1 MIGGVLG
8 MARAQAT
15 ARMSETV
22 TVGVTASVFDDATG
36 KYVDT
41 LTAHYT
47 GVARIRYPS
56 MVVSE
61 KTPVGQVLASQD
73 VTLHLPVGLA
83 SAVDIND
90 TVTVTASSVDGDL
103 VGRTYRIKGLA
114 QAGQVS
120 ASRFPVESI

>member
-1 MIGGVLG
+1 
-8 MARAQAT
+8 
-15 ARMSETV
+15 MSETV
-22 TVGVTASVFDDATG
+22 TVGVTASVFIDATG

-47 GVARIRYPS
+47 GTARIKYPS

-73 VTLHLPVGLA
+73 VTLHLPAGLA
-83 SAVDIND
+83 SAVRIND
-90 TVTVTASSVDGDL
+90 TVTVTHSTADDDL
-103 VGRTYRIKGLA
+103 VGRTYRIKALA

>member
-1 MIGGVLG
+1 
-8 MARAQAT
+8 MAES
-15 ARMSETV
+15 RMTETV

-41 LTAHYT
+41 LTVHYN
-47 GVARIRYPS
+47 GPARIKYPS

-83 SAVDIND
+83 SAVRTGD
-90 TVTVTASSVDGDL
+90 TVTVTYSTVDDDL
-103 VGRTYRIKGLA
+103 VGRTYRIKALA

>member
-1 MIGGVLG
+1 
-8 MARAQAT
+8 
-15 ARMSETV
+15 MSETV
-22 TVGVTASVFDDATG
+22 MVSVTTSVFDDATG

-41 LTAHYT
+41 LTVHYSGT
-47 GVARIRYPS
+47 ARIRYPS

-103 VGRTYRIKGLA
+103 VGRTYRIKALA

-120 ASRFPVESI
+120 AHRFPVESL